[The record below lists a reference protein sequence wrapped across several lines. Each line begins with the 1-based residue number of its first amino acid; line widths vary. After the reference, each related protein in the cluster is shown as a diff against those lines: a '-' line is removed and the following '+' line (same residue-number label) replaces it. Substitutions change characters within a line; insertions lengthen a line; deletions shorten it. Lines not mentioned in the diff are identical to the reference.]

1 MELKEFMQKF
11 SPIGD
16 EEFISEDGSKTRGF
30 NIKNFPKALQ
40 NYTDV
45 ICELRRVSCSNAY
58 LDYNG
63 DDCCV
68 DTVSD
73 VIYDAKQ
80 PNMEEIING

>member
-45 ICELRRVSCSNAY
+45 ICKLQRDICAEQMTHYYPHDGKLFEALTHTNQPSMEDI
-58 LDYNG
+58 LNG
-63 DDCCV
+63 
-68 DTVSD
+68 TE
-73 VIYDAKQ
+73 
-80 PNMEEIING
+80 N